1 MDSPLRAVWLL
12 VLISNEGGAETE
24 QCQTM
29 ITFLPGFTLNADVD
43 NSREASSN
51 SICSLAQVISFT
63 RLLDIFQNQRSV
75 NHFHIGLNLSVQVS
89 VILWFVSW
97 HVL

>member
-1 MDSPLRAVWLL
+1 M
-12 VLISNEGGAETE
+12 ISRGETNDR
-24 QCQTM
+24 
-29 ITFLPGFTLNADVD
+29 ITLNADVN

-51 SICSLAQVISFT
+51 SIGSLAQVISFT

-97 HVL
+97 QDSLR